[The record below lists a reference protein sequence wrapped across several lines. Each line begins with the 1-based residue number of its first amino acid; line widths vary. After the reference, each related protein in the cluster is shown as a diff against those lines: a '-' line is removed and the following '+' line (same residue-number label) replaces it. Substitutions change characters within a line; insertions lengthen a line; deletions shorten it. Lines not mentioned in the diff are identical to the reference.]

1 MFARCILQLSSAISR
16 YRPFGPEYVLYI
28 ATKLVHL
35 LRRVEVRVKVN
46 VDVMCEWM
54 HHTITLCAGTIAN
67 TVTLKRWISGVG
79 ICGRTKQWLLDMV
92 TPECCRV
99 MHNGNKAEMA
109 LKTLN
114 GSIPYHTPCLEGFK
128 VTLRT
133 PPAKRRRIQRHVTQQ
148 CAVCSQKYVRTESGA
163 RFCPHCVDS
172 VLSGTCGMERI
183 TKMLSSQGMTFNSI
197 SV

>member
-67 TVTLKRWISGVG
+67 TATLKRWISGVG

-172 VLSGTCGMERI
+172 VLSGTVSYTHLTLPTIC
-183 TKMLSSQGMTFNSI
+183 